1 MVCKK
6 FRKLRTF
13 NLNFGHQLSL
23 EAHGENFSTLSSKKT
38 HECQSA
44 PIFESFSNM
53 QKGYKKPIAQ
63 KKESL
68 DLYVKIQYLNLIAEN
83 GQINFLTRN
92 IRDFDLKSYRVK
104 NIRSAMKFQNKYNQ
118 KLKINLIL
126 LNYIYSLN
134 SCDLSWNL
142 GREKIKKQTKF
153 SKLICALIRS
163 KSLNEMFVNYSEL
176 SYKKTKKVN
185 LNPLVKKQ
193 YLYLISQNEQLNFL
207 NKNINKFS
215 LQNYRVKTLRLAMKF
230 KNKYNQRLKLN
241 LILLQYIY
249 SLNCDDLHIG
259 FGLKEN
265 KNLINNSIVQ
275 YIYTPEIF
283 TESEFAALEA
293 IKFKAQKKAA
303 KNKLQQTAVKAWEN
317 FRNLEAANQFP
328 DPFECQYDWSWSGEP
343 IIITPLE
350 SVLKKPLTKA
360 EIALISINFSRRNWR
375 NAMWSCEDNYVSL
388 YYRYLLSALKGTLT
402 DQDFRDLQKIKDN
415 TLIREQKERDQ
426 TAEAERLML
435 LNNEFWLD

>member
-6 FRKLRTF
+6 FIKLRTF

-23 EAHGENFSTLSSKKT
+23 EAHGENFSTLS
-38 HECQSA
+38 
-44 PIFESFSNM
+44 
-53 QKGYKKPIAQ
+53 YK
-63 KKESL
+63 
-68 DLYVKIQYLNLIAEN
+68 
-83 GQINFLTRN
+83 R
-92 IRDFDLKSYRVK
+92 
-104 NIRSAMKFQNKYNQ
+104 
-118 KLKINLIL
+118 
-126 LNYIYSLN
+126 
-134 SCDLSWNL
+134 
-142 GREKIKKQTKF
+142 IKK
-153 SKLICALIRS
+153 A
-163 KSLNEMFVNYSEL
+163 
-176 SYKKTKKVN
+176 N

-193 YLYLISQNEQLNFL
+193 YLYLISQNEQMNFL

-265 KNLINNSIVQ
+265 ENLINNSIVQ

-293 IKFKAQKKAA
+293 AKAEALQNAT
-303 KNKLQQTAVKAWEN
+303 KNKLQQAAMKNWANREILWASSSVA
-317 FRNLEAANQFP
+317 NLF
-328 DPFECQYDWSWSGEP
+328 DPEFYRCQYDWSLSNQP
-343 IIITPLE
+343 ITISPLE
-350 SVLKKPLTKA
+350 SVLDKPLSA
-360 EIALISINFSRRNWR
+360 REIKSRAKDWR
-375 NAMWSCEDNYVSL
+375 QLKKMKSRAADDYRHDWDHYMRLGCES
-388 YYRYLLSALKGTLT
+388 RLKS
-402 DQDFRDLQKIKDN
+402 RDLADLQRIKDN
-415 TLIREQKERDQ
+415 RLIREQKERDQ